1 MRRLRR
7 RWRDAS
13 VDNAQAA
20 SKQGAGGTAFP
31 WRLPRLLLIG
41 DGFTDPECADRIIV
55 AAEAASGPVF
65 RGVSDEAASG
75 PVSEKN
81 HSQTLWVHLRDRA
94 APDRLFRES
103 ATRLVERL
111 RKVSSSMLIS
121 VNGRPEAAEALG
133 CGYHAGTHD
142 PAPGFSGDSRQPYG
156 RSAHNLQ
163 EARAAMGGDRQNRDP
178 GSAIGINPCAIG
190 SHSREREAHPP
201 QYFFFSPVFSPQG
214 KPGYAGAG
222 VDALRD
228 FAHHVQGRLPVY
240 ALGGVTPERI
250 GPCLAAGSYGVA
262 VLSGIM
268 QADRPGEAARAYV
281 DALRAC
287 LGCP

>member
-1 MRRLRR
+1 M
-7 RWRDAS
+7 
-13 VDNAQAA
+13 DNAQAA
-20 SKQGAGGTAFP
+20 SKQDAGGTAFA

-55 AAEAASGPVF
+55 AAEAASGPV
-65 RGVSDEAASG
+65 
-75 PVSEKN
+75 SEKT
-81 HSQTLWVHLRDRA
+81 SDQTLWVHLRDRA

-103 ATRLVERL
+103 AARLVERL
-111 RKVSSSMLIS
+111 RKVSPSMLLS

-133 CGYHAGTHD
+133 CGYHAGTRD

-163 EARAAMGGDRQNRDP
+163 EARAAMGGDRQNRDS
-178 GSAIGINPCAIG
+178 GSAIGTNPRATG

-268 QADRPGEAARAYV
+268 QADRPGEAARAYLN
-281 DALRAC
+281 ALRAY
-287 LGCP
+287 LEDAS